1 MKILLIIPAPPGD
14 RCVDSPIHR
23 TFPQLAMPTVAAATP
38 PQYEVKILDE
48 KAEPIAEAPDA
59 DIVGI
64 TVDTTIAN
72 YAYSLAHKFRERG
85 SFVVLGGPHVSVLPH
100 EAALHA
106 DSVIVG
112 DAEDTWPQFLS
123 DFSKGQSRRIYY
135 SSHPSLSHIKPPRLD
150 LLKPGAYPTLSIT
163 HASRGCPY
171 HCEFCC
177 IPAISGNCYRH
188 RPVDEV
194 AKEVEAHDGPLTIFW
209 DDNLTADRE
218 YARLLFTALKP
229 LKKRWIGQATILFA
243 LDRVLV
249 KQAAEAGCIALFL
262 GIESFSAKSL
272 KEAKKGFNRTERYSE
287 GIRNLH
293 DHGIG
298 VEAGVIFGF
307 DHDDPAVFERTLDAA
322 AALRLDCVNF
332 NILTP
337 FPGTQLY
344 DRLKKEGRLL
354 TGDWSYFQPYKNVV
368 FQPKQMTP
376 HQLFNG
382 YRRAVKNYYR
392 TWPILKRV
400 FFSPW
405 FMSTKRLSWFM
416 NLQLRKNI
424 PLIFSDDFPAEGAT
438 NNEDLIEK
446 RGHIKK
452 SI

>member
-14 RCVDSPIHR
+14 RWVDSPIHR

-48 KAEPIAEAPDA
+48 KAEPIAESPDA

-72 YAYSLAHKFRERG
+72 YSYSLAHKFHERG

-106 DSVIVG
+106 DAVIVG

-123 DFSKGQSRRIYY
+123 DFSNGRSRRIYY

-188 RPVDEV
+188 RPVEEV

-209 DDNLTADRE
+209 DDNLTADRK
-218 YARLLFTALKP
+218 YTCLLFKALKP
-229 LKKRWIGQATILFA
+229 LKKRWIAQATILFA
-243 LDRVLV
+243 LDRALV

-262 GIESFSAKSL
+262 GIESFSAESL
-272 KEAKKGFNRTERYSE
+272 KEAKKGFNRTERYGE

-322 AALRLDCVNF
+322 ATL
-332 NILTP
+332 
-337 FPGTQLY
+337 
-344 DRLKKEGRLL
+344 
-354 TGDWSYFQPYKNVV
+354 
-368 FQPKQMTP
+368 
-376 HQLFNG
+376 
-382 YRRAVKNYYR
+382 
-392 TWPILKRV
+392 
-400 FFSPW
+400 
-405 FMSTKRLSWFM
+405 
-416 NLQLRKNI
+416 
-424 PLIFSDDFPAEGAT
+424 
-438 NNEDLIEK
+438 
-446 RGHIKK
+446 
-452 SI
+452 